1 MLHHRGHREH
11 RERNRKAFKIKRAFS
26 KSRNPEFFEN
36 PAFGFWLYFDLL
48 FSVSSVPSVV
58 RNGNKVDRK
67 IRILVAEADSVFR
80 KMVEESLQQ
89 SRSSY
94 LLKKVSTGAKCL
106 QELKKEKFDVLLLDH
121 TLPDGEGLD
130 WLREFNE
137 QGIGIPTIFVTP
149 KGDPRLAVA
158 AMKEGVF
165 DYINRSAECAKAFP
179 FVIHRAVEGHSLMVE
194 KVRLQRE
201 LIETKNF
208 LESIVEKA
216 GDAISVVDLE
226 GRILYWNEG
235 AERIYGYSKE
245 EARGKILIDLLALRD
260 EKAHFDE
267 KKSQQAL
274 MTRVL
279 GGESV
284 SQVEVKR
291 KAKDGREILTSMTLS
306 PLRDAEEKI
315 VGVSRICRDIT
326 HLKKAEERLFLTE
339 RLSSLGELTA
349 GVAHELRNPLAGIK
363 LNTQILSRRKDL
375 PDMEKRVLE
384 STQEGIDK
392 IQKIVED
399 MLHFAKPKPAH
410 FKEEAVNEAVE
421 KSLLILQPKLKKNN
435 IQLSFEKGEDLPA
448 LRIDLHQIQQ
458 VLINLLLNAIQAM
471 EKGGALTI
479 RTFLQ
484 PGGVGIAVR
493 DTGIGIPKSNLKK
506 IFDPFFTTKS
516 EGTGLGLSI
525 SLKILEKHGATLEVV
540 SKEGKGSIFT
550 IHLPQGNRE

>member
-1 MLHHRGHREH
+1 ME
-11 RERNRKAFKIKRAFS
+11 
-26 KSRNPEFFEN
+26 
-36 PAFGFWLYFDLL
+36 
-48 FSVSSVPSVV
+48 
-58 RNGNKVDRK
+58 RK

-80 KMVEESLQQ
+80 DMVEESLQQ

-130 WLREFNE
+130 WLRKFNE

-245 EARGKILIDLLALRD
+245 EAQGKILIDLLALKD

-267 KKSQQAL
+267 KKSRQAL

-284 SQVEVKR
+284 SQVEIKR

-306 PLRDAEEKI
+306 PLRDAEGKI

-326 HLKKAEERLFLTE
+326 HLKKAEERLLLTE

-375 PDMEKRVLE
+375 PDLERRVLE

-410 FKEEAVNEAVE
+410 FKEEAVNEVVE
-421 KSLLILQPKLKKNN
+421 KSLLILQPKFKNAN
-435 IQLSFEKGEDLPA
+435 IQWLFEKEEALPTV
-448 LRIDLHQIQQ
+448 RIDQHQIQQ
-458 VLINLLLNAIQAM
+458 VLVNLMLNAIQAM
-471 EKGGALTI
+471 EKGGALSI
-479 RTFLQ
+479 QTFAR
-484 PGGVGIAVR
+484 PGGVGISVK
-493 DTGIGIPKSNLKK
+493 DTGIGIPQTNLKK

-540 SKEGKGSIFT
+540 SKEGKGSTFT
-550 IHLPQGNRE
+550 LHLPRGNSE